1 MFKYFIRILAIL
13 LIGIVSSIAET
24 FKDVEINGNKRI
36 SDKSILMFSDIP
48 ENKIVDENSINL
60 ILKNLYNTGFFEDVK
75 INLINN
81 NLVIQVNE
89 NPIIQ
94 SVIIKGI
101 KAKKITKAIDDVII
115 LKDRSS
121 FNINSA
127 KKDEISILNLFKKL
141 GFYFTK
147 IDTSIEDI
155 GDNKINLIY
164 NIEKGN
170 KSKISK
176 ISFTGNKIFKDSK
189 LKSVIISE
197 EYRFWKIISGKK
209 YLREDIIKLDENLLN
224 NFYRNQGYFNVN
236 IETSFANYIGDDK
249 FELVFNIDAEKK
261 YYFNNLSLALPIDY
275 DIANFKKLTQLF
287 NELKGETYSLNAINQ
302 ILKEIDKITLVE
314 QYEFLTASVTESI
327 NDNLIDFTFN
337 VSESEKFYVERI
349 NIFGNNITQEN
360 VIRNNVTVDEGD
372 AFNELL
378 HKKTINNLRGLNY
391 FSNIQSEILKGST
404 PQQKI
409 INITVDEKPTGEI
422 MAGAGLGTDGGSVT
436 FAVNENN
443 FLGRGLALGTNFT
456 VSSEQQRGAF
466 SINNPNYQ
474 GSNRSLNFS
483 AESSVTDRLANFGYK
498 STKTGFSIASGFELY
513 DDFFF
518 TTGVSTYVENL
529 KTDSSASS
537 NQKKQ
542 KGSYFDG
549 YVNYTL
555 DYDKRD
561 QKFQTKDGYRSRFTQ
576 SVPVISENYAL
587 KNTYDYKV
595 YNEWLNE
602 NIASLGF
609 FARSAHSITGKDVK
623 LSDRLFLPPT
633 KLRGFERGKIGPR
646 DGTDYIGGN
655 YAIAINLAT
664 TVPQILPNSQSTD
677 FSLFLDAA
685 NIWAVDYDSGLA
697 DGKGSLRSS
706 IGVAFNYYSII
717 GPVSFSLAEV
727 ISKGTHDV
735 PEFFR
740 FNLGTTF

>member
-1 MFKYFIRILAIL
+1 MFKSFINILTIL
-13 LIGIVSSIAET
+13 FIFIAPSIAET
-24 FKDVEINGNKRI
+24 FKNIEIKGNKRI
-36 SDKSILMFSDIP
+36 SDKSVLMFSDVP
-48 ENKIVDENSINL
+48 ESKIVDENSLNT
-60 ILKNLYNTGFFEDVK
+60 ILKNLYNTGFFDDVE
-75 INLINN
+75 INVINN
-81 NLVIQVNE
+81 NLVIKVSE

-94 SVIIKGI
+94 SVSIEGI
-101 KAKKITKAIDDVII
+101 KSKKTKKKINDVII

-127 KKDEISILNLFKKL
+127 KKDKISILNLFKGL
-141 GFYFTK
+141 GYYFTK

-164 NIEKGN
+164 NIEKGK
-170 KSKISK
+170 KSKINN
-176 ISFTGNKIFKDSK
+176 ILFTGNKIFKDSK
-189 LKSVIISE
+189 LKGVIISE

-209 YLREDIIKLDENLLN
+209 YLREDIIKFDENLLS
-224 NFYRNQGYFNVN
+224 NFYKNEGYFNVK

-249 FELVFNIDAEKK
+249 FELVYNIDAGKK
-261 YYFNNLSLALPIDY
+261 YFFNNLSLALPTDYNID
-275 DIANFKKLTQLF
+275 NFKKLTKLF
-287 NELKGETYSLNAINQ
+287 DELKGSKYSLNAINK
-302 ILKEIDKITLVE
+302 ILKEIDKITLIE

-327 NDNLIDFTFN
+327 NDNLIDFIFN
-337 VSESEKFYVERI
+337 VSESDKFYVERI

-360 VIRNNVTVDEGD
+360 VIRNHFTVDEGD

-378 HKKTINNLRGLNY
+378 HKKTINNLKGLNY
-391 FSNIQSEILKGST
+391 FSKVRSKIIEGST

-409 INITVDEKPTGEI
+409 INISLDEKPTGEI
-422 MAGAGLGTDGGSVT
+422 MAGAGIGTDGGSFT

-456 VSSEQQRGAF
+456 VGSETLRGAF

-483 AESSVTDRLANFGYK
+483 AESSVTDRLSNFGYK
-498 STKTGFSIASGFELY
+498 SSKTGASVASGFELY
-513 DDFFF
+513 DDFFL
-518 TTGVSTYVENL
+518 TTGVSTYVEEL

-555 DYDKRD
+555 DYDRRD
-561 QKFQTKDGYRSRFTQ
+561 QKFQTRDGYRSRFTQ
-576 SVPVISENYAL
+576 NVPVISENFAL
-587 KNTYDYKV
+587 KNTYDFKV

-602 NIASLGF
+602 NIATLGLF
-609 FARSAHSITGKDVK
+609 LRSAHSITGKDVK
-623 LSDRLFLPPT
+623 LSDRLFLPAT

-646 DGTDYIGGN
+646 DGSDYIGGN
-655 YAIAINLAT
+655 YAVAVNLAT

-677 FSLFLDAA
+677 FSIFLDTA
-685 NIWAVDYDSGLA
+685 NVWGVDYDSGLA

-706 IGVAFNYYSII
+706 IGVAFNYYSMI
-717 GPVSFSLAEV
+717 GPVSFSLTEV
-727 ISKGTHDV
+727 ISKGKHDV